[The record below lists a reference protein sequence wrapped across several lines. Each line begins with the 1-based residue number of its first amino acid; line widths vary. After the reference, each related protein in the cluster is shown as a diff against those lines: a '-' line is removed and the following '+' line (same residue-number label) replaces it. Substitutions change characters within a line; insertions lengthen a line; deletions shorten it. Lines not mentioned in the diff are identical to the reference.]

1 MPVNKNALIRY
12 KTIDNC
18 LRNPYRRWT
27 VEDLVDACSDAL
39 YDFEGIRR
47 GVSLRTIQGDL
58 QMMRSDKL
66 GYNAPIE
73 VYDHKY
79 YRYADRNYSIMN
91 LPLSHNDI
99 ETMTEAVNLL
109 RQFEDFDH
117 FSEMT
122 DVVSRLQDN
131 LAVARGK
138 KKIVDFERNSDLKGL
153 RYLNPLYNHIARR
166 QTIKVEYQSFSARH
180 PYTYTVYP
188 HQLKEY
194 RNRWFLFCTTT
205 KGMLYNFALDRI
217 LSIQPEPDVPYKD
230 NPDFDPDTYFDDLIG
245 VTKWGNPTEIT
256 FWASRE
262 QAFYIATKPIHP
274 SQTIIQDKTKD
285 GSKVFS
291 VRVEPNWEFFS
302 LMLGFGPGVRILSP
316 KSVVREMRRKTK
328 EAALLYDAP
337 FPEPS
342 DTKGEA
348 SSQTKP
354 SQG

>member
-117 FSEMT
+117 FSEMS

-153 RYLNPLYNHIARR
+153 CYLNPLYNYIARR
-166 QTIKVEYQSFSARH
+166 QTIKILYQSFSARK
-180 PYTYTVYP
+180 PLVYTIFP
-188 HQLKEY
+188 HLLKEY
-194 RNRWFLFCTTT
+194 RNRWFLFCTTK
-205 KGMLYNFALDRI
+205 KGVLFNFALDRI
-217 LSIQPEPDVPYKD
+217 QSIEVETETPYQD
-230 NPDFDPDTYFDDLIG
+230 NPDFNPETYFKHIIG
-245 VTKWGNPTEIT
+245 VTHWSDPIEIT

-262 QAFYIATKPIHP
+262 QAGYIATKPVHS
-274 SQTIIQDKTKD
+274 SQKIIQDGMED
-285 GSKVFS
+285 GGKVFS
-291 VRVEPNWEFFS
+291 VTVEPNWEFFS
-302 LMLGFGPGVRILSP
+302 LMLGFGAGIRILSP
-316 KSVVREMRRKTK
+316 DNVVREMKRRLKK
-328 EAALLYDAP
+328 ALEQYTN
-337 FPEPS
+337 PEV
-342 DTKGEA
+342 E
-348 SSQTKP
+348 
-354 SQG
+354 

>member
-27 VEDLVDACSDAL
+27 VEDLVDACADAL

-79 YRYADRNYSIMN
+79 YRYSDRNYSIMN

-117 FSEMT
+117 FSEMS

-131 LAVARGK
+131 LAIARGK
-138 KKIVDFERNSDLKGL
+138 KKIVDFERNSNLKGL

-166 QTIKVEYQSFSARH
+166 ETLKIEYQSFSARK
-180 PYTYTVYP
+180 PYAYTVFP
-188 HQLKEY
+188 HLLKEY
-194 RNRWFLFCTTT
+194 RNRWFLFCTNT

-217 LSIQPEPDVPYKD
+217 LSIQTEPDIAYKD
-230 NPDFDPDTYFDDLIG
+230 NPNFDPDTYFNDLIG
-245 VTKWGNPTEIT
+245 VTKWGNATEIT

-262 QAFYIATKPIHP
+262 QALYIATKPIHP
-274 SQTIIQDKTKD
+274 SQKIIQDKTKD

-291 VRVEPNWEFFS
+291 VIVEPNWEFFS
-302 LMLGFGPGVRILSP
+302 LMLGFGPGIRILSP
-316 KSVVREMRRKTK
+316 NSVVREIKRKIK
-328 EAALLYDAP
+328 KAAEQYEDT
-337 FPEPS
+337 FPES
-342 DTKGEA
+342 IDTKKKG
-348 SSQTKP
+348 K
-354 SQG
+354 